1 MTDIEKEI
9 MNFAAF
15 AATLSLHRFI
25 LEDVGKAFALATD
38 KFHEVVAENKPQN
51 EIEALR
57 LAEPIAQELAPLFI
71 PYATTIVESIHSM
84 EGEQ

>member
-25 LEDVGKAFALATD
+25 LEDVGKAFELAAD
-38 KFHEVVAENKPQN
+38 KFYEVVAENEPQN
-51 EIEALR
+51 EIEAIR
-57 LAEPIAQELAPLFI
+57 LAEPIAQELAPSFI
-71 PYATTIVESIHSM
+71 PYATILVKSIHGM
-84 EGEQ
+84 EEE

>member
-1 MTDIEKEI
+1 MTNIEKEI

-25 LEDVGKAFALATD
+25 LEDIGRAFALATD
-38 KFHEVVAENKPQN
+38 KFYEVVAENKPQN

-57 LAEPIAQELAPLFI
+57 LAEPIAQELVPLFI
-71 PYATTIVESIHSM
+71 PYATTIVKSIHG
-84 EGEQ
+84 GEEE